1 MRILQ
6 VVEPGKDGVFRHV
19 EGLVDY
25 LLRQGHVVNFAYSD
39 VRGSDRLY
47 KLVDQVKESGGGVL
61 NLKISNAPHPA
72 DVPAYLRFRH
82 FIKKTRSQ
90 VGHAHSSKA
99 GMLLRASFFQGSLP
113 MFYTPNAYYG
123 MAGRGGVS
131 EKVFNLAETV
141 LGKVG
146 TTINVSTDEAE
157 FARKVLGLDS
167 RKQVV
172 INNAVDTDLFRPG
185 LETERIAWRKEHNLP
200 EDAIILGTLGRTSY
214 QKDPITLYRAFNKVA
229 QDNPKLYLAHVG
241 VGELYGECTQLIKE
255 MGLADRIIRINYI
268 AAPAAF
274 YSILDAF
281 ILSSRY
287 EGLSF
292 AVLEALASG
301 LPLILTDVPGNRDFL
316 NLGLSHTWSSAP
328 GDHGALASAM
338 SQWLKDISGKRP
350 CNHREVAEMRFSFDF
365 CYGKIVELFEKSLAK
380 N

>member
-25 LLRQGHVVNFAYSD
+25 LLKQGHVVNFAYSD

-61 NLKISNAPHPA
+61 NLKISNAPHLA
-72 DVPAYLRFRH
+72 DVPAYLRFRQ
-82 FIKKTRSQ
+82 FVQKTKSQ

-99 GMLLRASFFQGSLP
+99 GMLLRTSLLQRNLP

-141 LGKVG
+141 LGRVG

-157 FARKVLGLDS
+157 FGQRVLGLDP

-172 INNAVDTDLFRPG
+172 INNAVDTHLFRPG
-185 LETERIAWRKEHNLP
+185 LEEERLAWRKERNLP
-200 EDAIILGTLGRTSY
+200 ADAIVLGTLGRTSY
-214 QKDPITLYRAFNKVA
+214 QKDPITLYRAFHRA
-229 QDNPKLYLAHVG
+229 ARDNPKLYLAHVG
-241 VGELYGECTQLIKE
+241 VGELYEECTQLINE
-255 MGLADRIIRINYI
+255 LNLTDRIIRINYI
-268 AAPAAF
+268 AAPATF

-292 AVLEALASG
+292 AVLEALSSG

-316 NLGLSHTWSSAP
+316 NLGLSHAWSSPA
-328 GDHGALASAM
+328 GDHEALAGAM
-338 SQWLKDISGKRP
+338 TQWINDISKKRP
-350 CNHREVAEMRFSFDF
+350 CNHREIAENRFSFDF
-365 CYGKIVELFEKSLAK
+365 CYGKIVDLFEKSLA
-380 N
+380 